1 VLNADATPVITAT
14 VEVEVAFHDVDQMQ
28 VVWHG
33 HYLKYLEIARCAL
46 FRSFD
51 YDFAEMAASGYMWP
65 VVDCQLKYLKSAF
78 YGDVLLVQATLLEY
92 ENRLKVAYQITHSH
106 TGQILTK
113 ASTTQV
119 ALAAQTLELQFVS
132 PPALIAKVESL
143 CRQLQ
148 ASAAIHPDINPDIQP
163 GN

>member
-1 VLNADATPVITAT
+1 MLSADSTPVITAT
-14 VEVEVAFHDVDQMQ
+14 VEVEVAFHDVDQMH

-46 FRSFD
+46 FRRFD
-51 YDFAEMAASGYMWP
+51 FDFAETTASGYLWP

-92 ENRLKVAYQITHSH
+92 ENRLKVAYQITHRHS
-106 TGQILTK
+106 GQLLTK

-119 ALAAQTLELQFVS
+119 ALQADTLELQFVS
-132 PPALIAKVESL
+132 PPVLYQKIESL
-143 CRQLQ
+143 YRQLQ
-148 ASAAIHPDINPDIQP
+148 AGASLNSDINPDIKP